1 MHSHTRRIRSRSAA
15 VGLLAVAGLVGGL
28 VAPVPAVAVGSDR
41 PAYLSV
47 GKYPVAVEV
56 SPNGAFA
63 YATSAEDRTVTVIDT
78 ASRTISGVIDAG
90 ARVGGIAFTP
100 DSRTA
105 YLADHGDLNTDK
117 GSVLAID
124 TATRAV
130 TRISVLPLVGPSAV
144 AVTPDG
150 KKAYVAGANYLSV
163 IDTATNVAR
172 AVDIGYVTLSDV
184 AVTPDGS
191 RAYFTDYRTSS
202 IVVLS
207 TATDSVIATVPL
219 PTTPSR
225 IVVMP
230 DGRRVYATSYMDN
243 KVYMIAT
250 AGHYVGA
257 TIDVAGSPSSLAAAP
272 NGRQVLVTSFYG
284 RTLLAIDVATNT
296 IAATE
301 PADSYPTHVAF
312 TPDGTEFY
320 MIHSAGQYIS
330 IHDTTGEPAPGGD
343 RVVRGEKLTAGQY
356 RTSRDGRFRL
366 VMQSDG
372 NLVLYTATGEALW
385 HTHTNGS
392 GATHAVLQHD
402 GNFVLYTADG
412 VAKWH
417 TNTWNTTCDRLV
429 VQNDSN
435 VVLYQSDAT
444 AQWHRWK

>member
-1 MHSHTRRIRSRSAA
+1 MA
-15 VGLLAVAGLVGGL
+15 VGLLAVAAL
-28 VAPVPAVAVGSDR
+28 VASTPAVAVAADR

-47 GKYPVAVEV
+47 GRYPVAVEV
-56 SPNGAFA
+56 SPNGFFA

-78 ASRTISGVIDAG
+78 ASRTISGVINVG
-90 ARVGGIAFTP
+90 ARAGNIAFTP

-105 YLADHGDLNTDK
+105 YLTDGGDLNTDK
-117 GSVLAID
+117 GTVLAID

-130 TRISVLPLVGPSAV
+130 TRISVQPLVSPNAV

-150 KKAYVAGANYLSV
+150 KKAYVTGANHLSV
-163 IDTATNVAR
+163 IDTATNVPR
-172 AVDIGYVTLSDV
+172 ALDIGYVTLTDV

-191 RAYFTDYRTSS
+191 RVYLTDYRTRS

-207 TATDSVIATVPL
+207 TATDSVIATVQL

-225 IVVMP
+225 LAIMP
-230 DGRRVYATSYMDN
+230 DGRRVYVTSYMDN

-250 AGHYVGA
+250 AGNYVGA
-257 TIDVAGSPSSLAAAP
+257 TIDVAGSPRGLAAAP
-272 NGRQVLVTSFYG
+272 NGRQVLVTSHYG
-284 RTLLAIDVATNT
+284 HTLLAIDVATNT
-296 IAATE
+296 IASTE
-301 PADSYPTHVAF
+301 PVGVHPSHVAF
-312 TPDGTEFY
+312 TPDGTEY
-320 MIHSAGQYIS
+320 YLIQDAGQYIS
-330 IHDTTGEPAPGGD
+330 VHDANGAPAPGSD
-343 RVVRGEKLTAGQY
+343 RVVRGERLTAGQY

-385 HTHTNGS
+385 HTHTHGS
-392 GATHAVLQHD
+392 GATYAVLQPD
-402 GNFVLYTADG
+402 GNFVLYTPAG

-417 TNTWNTTCDRLV
+417 TNTWNTTSDRLV

-435 VVLYQSDAT
+435 VVLYQSDAL

>member
-1 MHSHTRRIRSRSAA
+1 MQGHTRRIRSRSAA
-15 VGLLAVAGLVGGL
+15 VGLLAVAAL
-28 VAPVPAVAVGSDR
+28 VASVPAVAVAADR
-41 PAYLSV
+41 PAYI
-47 GKYPVAVEV
+47 GAGRYPVAVEV

-63 YATSAEDRTVTVIDT
+63 YATSAEDRRVTVIDT
-78 ASRTISGVIDAG
+78 ASRTVSGVIDVG
-90 ARVGGIAFTP
+90 ARVGRIAFTP

-105 YLADHGDLNTDK
+105 YVTDHGDLNTDK

-130 TRISVLPLVGPSAV
+130 TRISVLPLISPNAV

-163 IDTATNVAR
+163 IDTATNVPR
-172 AVDIGYVTLSDV
+172 AVDIGYGTLTDVKVTR
-184 AVTPDGS
+184 DGS
-191 RAYFTDYRTSS
+191 RAYLTDYQSSS

-207 TATDSVIATVPL
+207 TATDRVIATVPL

-225 IVVMP
+225 IAVMP
-230 DGRRVYATSYMDN
+230 DGLRVYATSYMAN

-250 AGHYVGA
+250 EGYYVGA
-257 TIDVAGSPSSLAAAP
+257 TIDVAGSPRGLAAAP
-272 NGRQVLVTSFYG
+272 NGRQVFVTSHHEH
-284 RTLLAIDVATNT
+284 TLLAIDVATNT
-296 IAATE
+296 IASTE
-301 PADSYPTHVAF
+301 PVDRYPSHVAF

-320 MIHSAGQYIS
+320 LIHDAGQYITV
-330 IHDTTGEPAPGGD
+330 HDTTGAPARGSD
-343 RVVRGEKLTAGQY
+343 RVVRGESLAVGQY

-366 VMQSDG
+366 IMQSDG
-372 NLVLYTATGEALW
+372 NLVLYAATGEALW
-385 HTHTNGS
+385 HTRTNGS
-392 GATHAVLQHD
+392 GATRAVLQHD
-402 GNFVLYTADG
+402 GNFVLYTPAG

-444 AQWHRWK
+444 AQWHRWE